1 MNTLIEEYLKRL
13 NQESLFAIDS
23 PQMIK
28 RSNVE
33 NINLDNIANRALH
46 PEELKH
52 KQKYKR

>member
-1 MNTLIEEYLKRL
+1 MPTLIEEYLKWL

-23 PQMIK
+23 PQLIK
-28 RSNVE
+28 RPRAE
-33 NINLDNIANRALH
+33 NINLDNIANRALC